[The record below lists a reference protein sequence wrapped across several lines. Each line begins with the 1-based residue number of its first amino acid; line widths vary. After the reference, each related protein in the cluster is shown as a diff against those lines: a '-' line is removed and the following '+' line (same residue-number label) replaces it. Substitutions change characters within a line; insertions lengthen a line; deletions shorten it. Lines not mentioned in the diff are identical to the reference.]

1 MQVLAGK
8 NDGFK
13 QFFIVLSTDEVDIL
27 LEAGKE
33 FRMNLSVFEDVGK

>member
-1 MQVLAGK
+1 MVAGK

-13 QFFIVLSTDEVDIL
+13 QFFFLLSTDEVDIL

-33 FRMNLSVFEDVGK
+33 FRMNLSVFEDIGK